1 MLKSRILAL
10 SLFLGALTTVVGCS
24 SGTPIPSRLEVRD
37 TGSGRTYQTYEPWGE
52 VEKGIG
58 YQFTDIETGKRITL
72 TNYEI
77 KTLDG
82 SKTVA
87 NDSPEAQKFR
97 EAKVRGGMK

>member
-1 MLKSRILAL
+1 MIKSRILAL
-10 SLFLGALTTVVGCS
+10 SLALGALTTVVGCS

-82 SKTVA
+82 SKSVA
-87 NDSPEAQKFR
+87 SDSPEAQKFR

>member
-1 MLKSRILAL
+1 MIKSRFLAL
-10 SLFLGALTTVVGCS
+10 ALAIGAATTLIGCA
-24 SGTPIPSRLEVRD
+24 SGTSIPSRLEVRD

-87 NDSPEAQKFR
+87 NDSPEAQKFK